1 MTNSRTDIEVLSDLV
16 EKQQTQIE
24 EQQNQIESQAERL
37 QELEDAC
44 IIRESRINSITRS
57 LDSVEEDISSL
68 AIGAGNVTLSPIEN
82 AIVKH
87 NDPNESISIRHT
99 KDLRAVR
106 IVLNFSKWSSKTPGG
121 RQLNV
126 KNNNLKML
134 YESKYEEHLAST
146 QIGRAFRAAV
156 DLSNGKFEHRRE
168 NGHELYLPSNKKIVT
183 TEKELREEAKSTQED

>member
-68 AIGAGNVTLSPIEN
+68 AIGAVFF
-82 AIVKH
+82 
-87 NDPNESISIRHT
+87 
-99 KDLRAVR
+99 LR
-106 IVLNFSKWSSKTPGG
+106 I
-121 RQLNV
+121 
-126 KNNNLKML
+126 
-134 YESKYEEHLAST
+134 
-146 QIGRAFRAAV
+146 I
-156 DLSNGKFEHRRE
+156 
-168 NGHELYLPSNKKIVT
+168 
-183 TEKELREEAKSTQED
+183 